1 MLSPKLVSNSRIA
14 PFVWMLQKPKLMTEE
29 IEVDSEVVAV
39 EVVIEATEAQ
49 MTAKEDTEVAG
60 EKGMSPE
67 VMIEGKEP
75 SKEEV
80 KKEKIEWPNARS

>member
-1 MLSPKLVSNSRIA
+1 MLSPKLVSNSRIV

-39 EVVIEATEAQ
+39 EVIEATEAQ
-49 MTAKEDTEVAG
+49 MTAEEDTEVAG